1 MWLSSAAE
9 PRYDKTKCGLAFV
22 YTMTREDITQ
32 VLEEIALLLE
42 LKGENPFKI
51 RAYRNGAE
59 AITAFTGDFIQ
70 KARDND
76 LGDIKGFGA
85 ALGSKVHQLVVEGEM
100 EYHRNLKAEFPETIF
115 ELFTISGIG
124 PKKIKAL
131 YATLGVASIAD
142 LKRVCEDGSASS
154 LSGFGKKT
162 SEKILEAIAFR
173 ESNADRFLLGD
184 VLPQVEHLLEHL
196 KTHPDALQ
204 VASAGSVR
212 RCKETVHDLDFI
224 VATSNPAGIME
235 HFVKQDYVKGV
246 IIHGAT
252 KSSVYLENGV
262 QCDLRAV
269 STEEFPFALNYFTG
283 SKEHNVAVRGRA
295 RDHGYTLNE
304 YRLAPIEGKESEPL
318 PSIHSETDLYEAL
331 GLRYVE
337 PSLRENMGEIEAAER
352 GDLPTLVE
360 FSNLRGTFHNHT
372 TASDGKNTLEE
383 MATAAEDLGLEY
395 LGISD
400 HSKSSF
406 QAKGLDAERLLQQVK
421 EIKAFNKAHDGIT
434 LFAGSEVDV
443 LKDGS
448 LDFEDDVL
456 AQLDYTVA
464 SIHNVFTLPE
474 KEQTARF
481 LKAIENPYITMIGH
495 LTGRLL
501 LRRDPY
507 VIDIPKIIDACAE
520 TGTWIEINAN
530 PRRLD
535 MDWRW
540 WRMARDKGVTCVIN
554 PDAHRTDGLQHLYYG
569 VQVARKGWLRR
580 EDVVNCLPLA
590 MVKKAL
596 ASKAKRA

>member
-1 MWLSSAAE
+1 
-9 PRYDKTKCGLAFV
+9 
-22 YTMTREDITQ
+22 MTREDITQ

-51 RAYRNGAE
+51 RAYRNGSDAM
-59 AITAFTGDFIQ
+59 TAYVGDFIQ
-70 KARDND
+70 KAKDND
-76 LGDIKGFGA
+76 LGDIKGFGT
-85 ALGSKVHQLVVEGEM
+85 ALASKVHQLVAEGKM
-100 EYHRNLKAEFPETIF
+100 EYHQNLKAEFPDTIF
-115 ELFTISGIG
+115 ELFSIPGVG

-131 YATLGVASIAD
+131 YANLGVGSVAD
-142 LKRVCEDGSASS
+142 LKRVCEDGSASQ

-173 ESNADRFLLGD
+173 ESNADRFLLGE
-184 VLPQVEHLLEHL
+184 VMPQVEHILEHL
-196 KTHPDALQ
+196 KSHPDAAQ

-212 RCKETVHDLDFI
+212 RGKETVHDIDFI

-235 HFVKQDYVKGV
+235 HFMNQDYVKGV

-252 KSSVYLENGV
+252 KSSIHLENGV

-269 STEEFPFALNYFTG
+269 SNDEFPFALNYFTG

-295 RDHGYTLNE
+295 RDLGYTLNE
-304 YRLAPIEGKESEPL
+304 YRLAPIEGKDPKPLPPIQSESE
-318 PSIHSETDLYEAL
+318 LYDAL
-331 GLRYVE
+331 GLCYVE
-337 PSLRENMGEIEAAER
+337 PALRENSGEIEAAEN
-352 GDLPTLVE
+352 GELPTLVE
-360 FSNLRGTFHNHT
+360 LANLRGTFHNHT
-372 TASDGKNTLEE
+372 TASDGKNSLEE
-383 MATAAEDLGLEY
+383 MAAAAEDLGLEY

-406 QAKGLDAERLLQQVK
+406 QANGLDAERLLKQVD
-421 EIKAFNKAHDGIT
+421 EIRAYNKAHDGIT
-434 LFAGSEVDV
+434 LFAGSEVDI

-448 LDFEDDVL
+448 LDFEDEVL

-474 KEQTARF
+474 KEQTAR
-481 LKAIENPYITMIGH
+481 LLRAIENPRITMIAH

-507 VIDIPKIIDACAE
+507 AIDIPKIIEACAE

-540 WRMARDKGVTCVIN
+540 WHMARDKGVTCVIN

-590 MVKKAL
+590 KVKTAL
-596 ASKAKRA
+596 AAKAKGKSA